1 MVDSCPNCLHAE
13 GHKLSTYL
21 LVLDLSFQ
29 SGHQFEDDSQTEIQ
43 LLIHILMKAFPK
55 HGGKL

>member
-1 MVDSCPNCLHAE
+1 
-13 GHKLSTYL
+13 
-21 LVLDLSFQ
+21 LSFQ